1 KRATALIFGTPTT
14 INANTFQDE
23 LFQHGIEQSRIITQ
37 ACPELA
43 TQISNDPE
51 GSFVTA
57 RIRHWVQ
64 QALSQLTA
72 VNSGPLLVFLGCTH
86 YAYREKLFRKSF
98 MQEGYSQISILN
110 PNLVAADSLRKI
122 VQQDQGADK
131 NQSPDISLEF
141 LSPYAIPEDEI
152 ITLSQLLKPVSVET
166 AAAFQNARI
175 SPELLAE

>member
-1 KRATALIFGTPTT
+1 
-14 INANTFQDE
+14 
-23 LFQHGIEQSRIITQ
+23 
-37 ACPELA
+37 
-43 TQISNDPE
+43 
-51 GSFVTA
+51 
-57 RIRHWVQ
+57 
-64 QALSQLTA
+64 
-72 VNSGPLLVFLGCTH
+72 
-86 YAYREKLFRKSF
+86 
-98 MQEGYSQISILN
+98 
-110 PNLVAADSLRKI
+110 LRKI